1 MNEIRSVER
10 SSRLSRRFEQ
20 VRASGRG
27 ALVTFITAGDPNP
40 SASADLLQRL
50 PAAGADIIE
59 VGMPFSDPMAD
70 GPSIQAASQRALASG
85 MTLARTLAMVSDFR
99 ANDSDTPLV
108 LMGYFNPIYRY
119 GPTRFVDDAL
129 SAGVD
134 GLIIVDLPPEEDQ
147 ELCHPALT
155 AGLHWIRLITP
166 TTDDD
171 RMNTVLKNTSGFVYY
186 VSIAGITGTRAAAT
200 DSIESA
206 TKRIRGKTSLPI
218 AVGFGIR
225 TRAQVREIIQVADAA
240 VVGSALIDRIA
251 EGIAKQHTDDVIV
264 QSVTNLVSDLAKGLA
279 VG

>member
-1 MNEIRSVER
+1 MSGIRGLETP
-10 SSRLSRRFEQ
+10 SRLSRRFEKI
-20 VRASGRG
+20 RASGRG

-40 SASADLLQRL
+40 SASAHLLQRL

-70 GPSIQAASQRALASG
+70 GPSIQASSQRALANG
-85 MTLARTLAMVSDFR
+85 MTLARTLAMVSAFR
-99 ANDSDTPLV
+99 AHDSDTPLV

-129 SAGVD
+129 NAGVD
-134 GLIIVDLPPEEDQ
+134 GLIIVDLPPEEDR

-155 AGLHWIRLITP
+155 AGLHWIRLVTP
-166 TTDDD
+166 TTDEH
-171 RMNTVLKNTSGFVYY
+171 RIKTVLKNTSGFVYY

-200 DSIESA
+200 DTIKAA
-206 TKRIRGKTSLPI
+206 TERLRAKTSLPI

-225 TRAQVREIIQVADAA
+225 TQQQVGEIIQVADAA
-240 VVGSALIDRIA
+240 VVGSALVDRIA
-251 EGIAKQHTDDVIV
+251 DGIAEQHTDEVIV
-264 QSVTNLVSDLAKGLA
+264 DSVTDLVSDLAKGLA

>member
-1 MNEIRSVER
+1 MHSSETP
-10 SSRLSRRFEQ
+10 SRLSRKFEQ
-20 VRASGRG
+20 LRANGRG

-40 SASADLLQRL
+40 SASAHLLQRL

-70 GPSIQAASQRALASG
+70 GPSIQAASQRALANG
-85 MTLARTLAMVSDFR
+85 MTLSKTLAMVSDFR
-99 ANDSDTPLV
+99 TRDSNTPLV

-119 GPTRFVDDAL
+119 GPARFVDDAL
-129 SAGVD
+129 NSGVD

-166 TTDDD
+166 TTNEQ
-171 RMNTVLKNTSGFVYY
+171 RMNTVLRNTSGFVYY
-186 VSIAGITGTRAAAT
+186 VSIAGITGTRSAASSTIKAAT
-200 DSIESA
+200 G
-206 TKRIRGKTSLPI
+206 RLRGKTSLPI

-225 TRAQVREIIQVADAA
+225 TQQQVREIIQVADAA
-240 VVGSALIDRIA
+240 VVGSALVDRIA
-251 EGIAKQHTDDVIV
+251 HGVAEQHADEVIV
-264 QSVTNLVSDLAKGLA
+264 NSVTDLVSDLAVGLA

>member
-10 SSRLSRRFEQ
+10 ASRLSRRFEQ

-50 PAAGADIIE
+50 PAAGADIVE

-108 LMGYFNPIYRY
+108 LMGYFNPIYHY
-119 GPTRFVDDAL
+119 GPTRFVEDAL

-155 AGLHWIRLITP
+155 AGLHWIRLVTP
-166 TTDDD
+166 TTDED

-200 DSIESA
+200 DTIESA
-206 TKRIRGKTSLPI
+206 TKRIREKTSLPI

-225 TRAQVREIIQVADAA
+225 TRAQVGEIIQVADAA
-240 VVGSALIDRIA
+240 VVGSALVDRIA
-251 EGIAKQHTDDVIV
+251 DGIAEQHTDDVIV
-264 QSVTNLVSDLAKGLA
+264 ESVTNLVSDLAKGLA

>member
-1 MNEIRSVER
+1 MNAIRNVEKA
-10 SSRLSRRFEQ
+10 SRLSRRFEQ

-119 GPTRFVDDAL
+119 GPTRFVEDAL

-264 QSVTNLVSDLAKGLA
+264 ESVTNLVSDLAKGLA

>member
-1 MNEIRSVER
+1 M
-10 SSRLSRRFEQ
+10 
-20 VRASGRG
+20 RASGRG

-119 GPTRFVDDAL
+119 GPTRFVEDAL

-264 QSVTNLVSDLAKGLA
+264 ESVTNLVSDLAKGLA

>member
-1 MNEIRSVER
+1 MNEIRSVEKA
-10 SSRLSRRFEQ
+10 SRLSRRFEQ

-119 GPTRFVDDAL
+119 GPTRFVEDAL

-264 QSVTNLVSDLAKGLA
+264 ESVTNLVSDLAKGLA

>member
-10 SSRLSRRFEQ
+10 ASRLSRRFEQ

-119 GPTRFVDDAL
+119 GPTRFVEDAL

-264 QSVTNLVSDLAKGLA
+264 ESVTNLVSDLAKGLA

>member
-1 MNEIRSVER
+1 MNEIRSVEKA
-10 SSRLSRRFEQ
+10 SRLSRRFEQ

-119 GPTRFVDDAL
+119 GPTRFVEDAL

-264 QSVTNLVSDLAKGLA
+264 ESVTNLVSDLAKGLA
-279 VG
+279 VD

>member
-1 MNEIRSVER
+1 M
-10 SSRLSRRFEQ
+10 
-20 VRASGRG
+20 RASGRG

-50 PAAGADIIE
+50 PAAGADVIE

-119 GPTRFVDDAL
+119 GPTRFVEDAL

-155 AGLHWIRLITP
+155 AGLHWIRLVTP
-166 TTDDD
+166 TTDEH
-171 RMNTVLKNTSGFVYY
+171 RMKTVLKNTSGFVYY

-200 DSIESA
+200 DTIESA
-206 TKRIRGKTSLPI
+206 TKRIREKTSLPI

-225 TRAQVREIIQVADAA
+225 TRQQVGEIIQVADAA
-240 VVGSALIDRIA
+240 VVGSALVDRIA
-251 EGIAKQHTDDVIV
+251 DGIAEQHTDDVIV
-264 QSVTNLVSDLAKGLA
+264 ESVTNLVSDLAKGLA

>member
-1 MNEIRSVER
+1 MNAIRNVEKA
-10 SSRLSRRFEQ
+10 SRLSRRFEQ

-119 GPTRFVDDAL
+119 GPTRFVEDAL

-264 QSVTNLVSDLAKGLA
+264 ESVTNLVSDLAKGLA
-279 VG
+279 VD

>member
-1 MNEIRSVER
+1 MNEIRSVEKA
-10 SSRLSRRFEQ
+10 SRLSRRFEQ

-119 GPTRFVDDAL
+119 GPTRFVEDAL

-264 QSVTNLVSDLAKGLA
+264 ESVTNLVSDLAKGLA
-279 VG
+279 IG

>member
-10 SSRLSRRFEQ
+10 ASRLSRRFEQ

-40 SASADLLQRL
+40 SASANLLQRL

-85 MTLARTLAMVSDFR
+85 MTLAKTLAMVSDFR

-119 GPTRFVDDAL
+119 GPTRFVEDAH

-155 AGLHWIRLITP
+155 AGLHWIRLVTP
-166 TTDDD
+166 TTDED
-171 RMNTVLKNTSGFVYY
+171 RMNTVLKNASGFVYY

-200 DSIESA
+200 DTIESA
-206 TKRIRGKTSLPI
+206 IKRIRGKTSLPI

-225 TRAQVREIIQVADAA
+225 TRAQVGEIIQVADAA
-240 VVGSALIDRIA
+240 VVGSALVDRIA
-251 EGIAKQHTDDVIV
+251 DGIAEQHTDDVIIE
-264 QSVTNLVSDLAKGLA
+264 SVTNLVGDLAKGLA

>member
-1 MNEIRSVER
+1 MNEIRNVER
-10 SSRLSRRFEQ
+10 ASRLSRRFEQ

-50 PAAGADIIE
+50 PAAGADIVE

-119 GPTRFVDDAL
+119 GPTRFVEDAL

-155 AGLHWIRLITP
+155 AGLHWIRLVTP
-166 TTDDD
+166 TTDED

-200 DSIESA
+200 DTIESA
-206 TKRIRGKTSLPI
+206 TKRIREKTSLPI

-225 TRAQVREIIQVADAA
+225 TQAQVAEIIQVADAA
-240 VVGSALIDRIA
+240 VVGSALVDRIA
-251 EGIAKQHTDDVIV
+251 DGIAEQHTDEVIV
-264 QSVTNLVSDLAKGLA
+264 ESVTNLVSDLAKGLA

>member
-1 MNEIRSVER
+1 MEKA
-10 SSRLSRRFEQ
+10 SRLSRRFEQ

-85 MTLARTLAMVSDFR
+85 MTLARTLAMVSEFR

-119 GPTRFVDDAL
+119 GPTRFVEDAL

-155 AGLHWIRLITP
+155 AGLHWIRLVTP
-166 TTDDD
+166 TTDED
-171 RMNTVLKNTSGFVYY
+171 RMNTVLKSTSGFVYY

-200 DSIESA
+200 DTIESA
-206 TKRIRGKTSLPI
+206 IKRIRDKTSLPI

-251 EGIAKQHTDDVIV
+251 EGIAEQHTDDVIV
-264 QSVTNLVSDLAKGLA
+264 ESVTNLVSDLAKGLA

>member
-10 SSRLSRRFEQ
+10 ASRLSRRFEQ

-119 GPTRFVDDAL
+119 GPTRFVEDAL

-264 QSVTNLVSDLAKGLA
+264 ESVTNLVSDLAKGLA
-279 VG
+279 VD

>member
-1 MNEIRSVER
+1 VNEIRSVER
-10 SSRLSRRFEQ
+10 ASRLSRRFEQ

-50 PAAGADIIE
+50 PAAGADIVE

-108 LMGYFNPIYRY
+108 LMGYFNPIYHY
-119 GPTRFVDDAL
+119 GPTRFVEDAL

-155 AGLHWIRLITP
+155 AGLHWIRLVTP
-166 TTDDD
+166 TTDED

-200 DSIESA
+200 DTIESA
-206 TKRIRGKTSLPI
+206 TKRIREKTSLPI

-225 TRAQVREIIQVADAA
+225 TRAQVGEIIQVADAA
-240 VVGSALIDRIA
+240 VVGSALVDRIA
-251 EGIAKQHTDDVIV
+251 DGIAEQHTDDVIV
-264 QSVTNLVSDLAKGLA
+264 ESVTNLVSDLAKGLA